1 MNDGARLDPVNGW
14 APRALPLYRAT
25 HRSWWLGVLVA
36 LMVMG
41 CGDQK
46 VELVPMTMPDSSA
59 FEPSVRNKLES
70 VKAKLDQ
77 ISATKP
83 SNEVLGRAYGELAMA
98 FHAQDLVQPAERAY
112 ANARKLAPK
121 EIRWPYL
128 QGHLFNDASR
138 VPEALEAFEAAR
150 AIQPKDLPT
159 LVSLGQSYLQMGK
172 LEPAQKAYEEANQVK
187 AGEATAQAGLAK
199 LAMIRKD
206 YPKAIEHFEQAIK
219 LWPNAL
225 HLYQPLAIAYR
236 GSGDAAKAEQ
246 SLARFDPRGVDPSVS
261 DPAADALA
269 AEVVASKVLLRRGQ
283 REGKVGRFDLAEVAF
298 RAATVADPSNAEA
311 FANLGISLANL
322 GRIAEAQ
329 QVLVRSLEMDDSIA
343 LANLS
348 LAVLFDRQGQ
358 DGPAEKAYSA
368 AIRLDL
374 ENTQA
379 CVYLGDL
386 YMRTGRVQQAIDR
399 YAQASSRSPGSPRVQ
414 ISQALALIK
423 AGRFSDARKTLEPLV
438 DGPTPS
444 GEAMNLLA
452 RILATSTEAS
462 LRNGPRALI
471 LSQTLFQ
478 KAPSPNVGQTLAMA
492 LAETGDFE
500 AAKTLQSQTIAY
512 YERTKVPVDLE
523 FLKRNLDRFV
533 HGRAA
538 REGWS
543 PSDPIFSP
551 RSPAAALTKE
561 SAAS

>member
-1 MNDGARLDPVNGW
+1 MNVGPRS
-14 APRALPLYRAT
+14 APANRCVTRALPPYLAT
-25 HRSWWLGVLVA
+25 QRSWWLGVLVA
-36 LMVMG
+36 LAVMG
-41 CGDQK
+41 CSDPK

-70 VKAKLDQ
+70 VKANLDQ

-150 AIQPKDLPT
+150 AIQSKDLPT

-187 AGEATAQAGLAK
+187 AGQATAQVGLAK

-206 YPKAIEHFEQAIK
+206 YPKAIEHFEEAIK
-219 LWPNAL
+219 LWPNGL

-322 GRIAEAQ
+322 GRIEEAQ
-329 QVLVRSLEMDDSIA
+329 KVLVRSLEMDDSIA

-368 AIRLDL
+368 AIRLDP

-386 YMRTGRVQQAIDR
+386 YMRTGRVQEAIDR
-399 YAQASSRSPGSPRVQ
+399 YAQALSRSPGSPRVQ
-414 ISQALALIK
+414 ISQALAFIK
-423 AGRFSDARKTLEPLV
+423 AGRFLDARKTLEPLV

-452 RILATSTEAS
+452 RILATSTDTS
-462 LRNGPRALI
+462 LRNGTRALI
-471 LSQTLFQ
+471 LSKTLFQ
-478 KAPSPNVGQTLAMA
+478 KAPSPTVGQTLAMA

-500 AAKTLQSQTIAY
+500 AAKTLQGQTIAY
-512 YERTKVPVDLE
+512 YERTKAPVDLD

-533 HGRAA
+533 QGRAV

-543 PSDPIFSP
+543 SSDPIFSP
-551 RSPAAALTKE
+551 RSPAAALTKS